1 MPMWLEMGV
10 SVLLT
15 YAVGFGIGWLV
26 WNRKG

>member
-15 YAVGFGIGWLV
+15 YFLGLSIGWLI